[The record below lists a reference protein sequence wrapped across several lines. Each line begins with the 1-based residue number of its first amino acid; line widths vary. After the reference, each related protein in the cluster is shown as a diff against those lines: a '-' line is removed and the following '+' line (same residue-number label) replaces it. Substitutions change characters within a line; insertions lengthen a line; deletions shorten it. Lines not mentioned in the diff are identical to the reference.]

1 MSLEDTRKKL
11 LNKFKEEA
19 DIHLLS
25 LQRRLV
31 DLESNPQNKE
41 YLGEIFRAA
50 HTIKGSAR
58 LMNFLEISDIA
69 HEMENIF
76 AAMRDGTMQLQPDT
90 NDLLFEAVDT
100 INTMTDAALKGETPT
115 LDVPG
120 LKKRLAAILPETNND
135 SGSSNGNTYNGYA
148 VNQVTPPGFPGK
160 AAGAVEPPVPAAIE
174 SLSQL
179 VPVKNGPDKSMAE
192 TPGPVQVSSNLRS
205 VGALSD
211 NVIRVE
217 VNKLDELMNIT
228 GELVLGKLEAETT
241 LANLRALQ
249 ELLRQRYRVSIPV
262 RNLGNLSYDLSK
274 YSNQQIIRDT
284 LSQLNVLDQQID
296 NLIRSTLRD
305 YEEHTS
311 QLVNRVDELE
321 NNVKTVRMLPIETIY
336 QDFPLSIRNM
346 VKSNGRELPDFRM
359 YGGEI
364 ELDKKVLEGIRDP
377 LIHIIR
383 NALDHGIE
391 PGPVRL
397 NAGKPR
403 AGRLVMS
410 ASQDGGYVIIKVSDD
425 GAGIDPE
432 HIRQVAVEKKF
443 ISEARAI
450 TLSDEDIINLLY
462 EPGFST
468 SPIITDLSGRGV
480 GMEIVKTNLERLGG
494 QVGISSEKGVGTTV
508 TLRVPVTLA
517 TSRALMVKVNGFT
530 YAILAPSVEYLHYIS
545 PEDILSR
552 EGRDVILY
560 GNVLIPLVRLQNLL
574 GDNTHASHPLF
585 VHQQRDGNRFDFSL
599 PSRINQQFGLDSSI
613 FSFGENL
620 GGGNSRL
627 PEMVGLTL
635 ADPMAKGRIFELQQR
650 HQVKQGSQFSNDRMP
665 AVVLGSGDRRVCF
678 LVDELVDETEIVVK
692 NLSPLLVTAPF
703 VKSATINGS
712 GQVVLIL
719 DVPNLVAATRNYGF
733 NGQHRLPEKQIIR
746 KRILVVDDSI
756 TTRELERSILEA
768 QGYQVD
774 LANDG
779 NEALELLKKDA
790 RYSLIITDV
799 EMPIMSGFELTRR
812 IKADPQLQKVPVII
826 VSSLNN
832 DDHKRR
838 GIEAGAQAYI
848 IKGNFEQAN
857 LLSTIEFLT
866 NR

>member
-58 LMNFLEISDIA
+58 LMNFMEISAIA

-76 AAMRDGTMQLQPDT
+76 AAMRDGTMLLKPET

-100 INTMTDAALKGETPT
+100 INTMTDAALKGETPA

-120 LKKRLAAILPETNND
+120 LKQRLAAILPEAQET
-135 SGSSNGNTYNGYA
+135 GSNGNGNGHHNGNSNTA
-148 VNQVTPPGFPGK
+148 APTPFN
-160 AAGAVEPPVPAAIE
+160 
-174 SLSQL
+174 QL
-179 VPVKNGPDKSMAE
+179 VPVKNTNDRNLAE
-192 TPGPVQVSSNLRS
+192 TPGPVQVPSNLRT

-217 VNKLDELMNIT
+217 VGKLDELMNIT

-241 LANLRALQ
+241 LANLRTLQ

-262 RNLGNLSYDLSK
+262 RNLGTM
-274 YSNQQIIRDT
+274 NQDYTKANNTQVIRDT
-284 LSQLNVLDQQID
+284 IQQLNALDTQIE
-296 NLIRSTLRD
+296 NLIRNTLRD

-321 NNVKTVRMLPIETIY
+321 SNVKTVRMLPIETIY
-336 QDFPLSIRNM
+336 QDFPLSIRSM

-391 PGPVRL
+391 PGNVRL
-397 NAGKPR
+397 EAGKPR
-403 AGRLVMS
+403 SGRLVMS
-410 ASQDGGYVIIKVSDD
+410 TSQDGGYVNIKVSDD
-425 GAGIDPE
+425 GAGIDPD
-432 HIRQVAVEKKF
+432 HIRRVAVEKKF

-450 TLSDEDIINLLY
+450 ALSDEDIVNLLY

-494 QVGISSEKGVGTTV
+494 QVSISSEKGSGTTV
-508 TLRVPVTLA
+508 TLRAPVTLA

-530 YAILAPSVEYLHYIS
+530 YAILAPSVEYLHYLS
-545 PEDILSR
+545 LDEILSR

-560 GNVLIPLVRLQNLL
+560 GNALIPLVRLQNLL
-574 GDNTHASHPLF
+574 GDNHHARHPLF
-585 VHQQRDGNRFDFSL
+585 VHQQRDGNRVDFYQ
-599 PSRINQQFGLDSSI
+599 PSRLNQKSGLESSI
-613 FSFGENL
+613 FSFGDNSM
-620 GGGNSRL
+620 GGGSRL
-627 PEMVGLTL
+627 TEMGGLTL
-635 ADPMAKGRIFELQQR
+635 ADPLAKSRILELQQQ
-650 HQVKQGSQFSNDRMP
+650 HQLKQVGRFSNDQIP
-665 AVVLGSGDRRVCF
+665 SVVLGSGDRRVCF
-678 LVDELVDETEIVVK
+678 LVDELVDETEVVVK
-692 NLSPLLVTAPF
+692 NLSPLLVSAPF

-719 DVPNLVAATRNYGF
+719 DVPNLIAATRNY
-733 NGQHRLPEKQIIR
+733 NSYSQQRQPDKAVAR

-779 NEALELLKKDA
+779 SEALALLKNDA
-790 RYSLIITDV
+790 RYNLIITDV
-799 EMPIMSGFELTRR
+799 EMPVMTGFELTRR
-812 IKADPQLQKVPVII
+812 IKSDPLLQKLPVII

-838 GIEAGAQAYI
+838 GIESGAQAYI

-866 NR
+866 SR

>member
-58 LMNFLEISDIA
+58 LMNFTEISAIA

-120 LKKRLAAILPETNND
+120 LKQRLAAILPDTP
-135 SGSSNGNTYNGYA
+135 NGNGHGYPTTQTQTGPEIS
-148 VNQVTPPGFPGK
+148 NQL
-160 AAGAVEPPVPAAIE
+160 A
-174 SLSQL
+174 
-179 VPVKNGPDKSMAE
+179 PVKNGTDKTLAE
-192 TPGPVQVSSNLRS
+192 TPGPVPVPSNLRS

-217 VNKLDELMNIT
+217 IGKLDELMNIT
-228 GELVLGKLEAETT
+228 GELVLGKLEAEAT

-249 ELLRQRYRVSIPV
+249 ELLRQRNRVSIPV
-262 RNLGNLSYDLSK
+262 RNLGTLSHDMSRFNNPQL
-274 YSNQQIIRDT
+274 IRDT
-284 LSQLNVLDQQID
+284 IAQLNVLDQQIE
-296 NLIRSTLRD
+296 NLIRNTLRD

-321 NNVKTVRMLPIETIY
+321 SNVKTVRMLPIETIY

-346 VKSNGRELPDFRM
+346 VKSNGRDLPDFRL

-391 PGPVRL
+391 PAPVRL
-397 NAGKPR
+397 EAGKPR

-410 ASQDGGYVIIKVSDD
+410 ASQDGGYVMIKVSDD
-425 GAGIDPE
+425 GAGIDPNY
-432 HIRQVAVEKKF
+432 IRQVAVEKKF
-443 ISEARAI
+443 ISEARANA
-450 TLSDEDIINLLY
+450 LSDEDIVNLLY

-494 QVGISSEKGVGTTV
+494 QVSITSEKGAGTTV

-530 YAILAPSVEYLHYIS
+530 YAILAPSVEYLHYLS
-545 PEDILSR
+545 PDEILSR

-560 GNVLIPLVRLQNLL
+560 GNALIPLVRLQNLL
-574 GDNTHASHPLF
+574 GDNSHASHPLF
-585 VHQQRDGNRFDFSL
+585 IHQQSGGNRLDFYQ
-599 PSRINQQFGLDSSI
+599 PSRSNQRFGLDSSI
-613 FSFGENL
+613 FSFGDSSL
-620 GGGNSRL
+620 GSGPHL

-635 ADPMAKGRIFELQQR
+635 ADPLAKGRILELQHQ
-650 HQVKQGSQFSNDRMP
+650 HQVKQTGRFSNEQLP
-665 AVVLGSGDRRVCF
+665 SVVLGSGDRRVCF

-692 NLSPLLVTAPF
+692 SLSPLLVSAPF

-719 DVPNLVAATRNYGF
+719 DVPNLIGATRNY
-733 NGQHRLPEKQIIR
+733 NLHSQQRQSDKQIAR

-779 NEALELLKKDA
+779 NEALDLLKNDG
-790 RYSLIITDV
+790 RYNLIITDV
-799 EMPIMSGFELTRR
+799 EMPNMSGFELTRR
-812 IKADPQLQKVPVII
+812 IKSDPIFQKVPVII

-866 NR
+866 GR

>member
-58 LMNFLEISDIA
+58 LMNFVEISAIA

-115 LDVPG
+115 LDIPG
-120 LKKRLAAILPETNND
+120 LKQRLAAILPD
-135 SGSSNGNTYNGYA
+135 AQNGNGNDHHSAPQTQPIPDISSQNLLPRNG
-148 VNQVTPPGFPGK
+148 T
-160 AAGAVEPPVPAAIE
+160 
-174 SLSQL
+174 
-179 VPVKNGPDKSMAE
+179 DKTLADP
-192 TPGPVQVSSNLRS
+192 PGPVQPLSNLRS

-217 VNKLDELMNIT
+217 VGKLDELMNIT
-228 GELVLGKLEAETT
+228 GELVLGKLEAEAT

-249 ELLRQRYRVSIPV
+249 ELLRQRNRVSIPV
-262 RNLGNLSYDLSK
+262 RNLGTASHEMSRFNNPQL
-274 YSNQQIIRDT
+274 IRDT
-284 LSQLNVLDQQID
+284 IGQLILLDQQIE
-296 NLIRSTLRD
+296 NLIRNTLRD

-321 NNVKTVRMLPIETIY
+321 SNVKTVRMLPIETIY
-336 QDFPLSIRNM
+336 QDFPLSIRNI
-346 VKSNGRELPDFRM
+346 VKSNGRELPDFRF

-383 NALDHGIE
+383 NAIDHGIE
-391 PGPVRL
+391 TATVRL
-397 NAGKPR
+397 GAGKPV

-425 GAGIDPE
+425 GAGIDPD
-432 HIRQVAVEKKF
+432 HIRRVAVEKKF
-443 ISEARAI
+443 ISEARASA
-450 TLSDEDIINLLY
+450 LSDEDVINLLY

-494 QVGISSEKGVGTTV
+494 QVSISSEKGAGTTV

-530 YAILAPSVEYLHYIS
+530 YAILAPSVEYLHYLS
-545 PEDILSR
+545 PDEILSR

-560 GNVLIPLVRLQNLL
+560 DNALIPLVRLQNLL
-574 GDNTHASHPLF
+574 GDNSHASHPLF
-585 VHQQRDGNRFDFSL
+585 VHQQREGSRLDFYQ
-599 PSRINQQFGLDSSI
+599 PSRNNQRFGLDSSI
-613 FSFGENL
+613 FGLGDN
-620 GGGNSRL
+620 GGGNGNPL
-627 PEMVGLTL
+627 PEMASLTL
-635 ADPMAKGRIFELQQR
+635 ADPRAKGRILELQQQ
-650 HQVKQGSQFSNDRMP
+650 HLLKQLGRFSSDQLP
-665 AVVLGSGDRRVCF
+665 SVVLGSGDRRVCF

-719 DVPNLVAATRNYGF
+719 DVPNLIAATRSYSLN
-733 NGQHRLPEKQIIR
+733 NQPHQPDRQTAR

-768 QGYQVD
+768 QGYEVD

-779 NEALELLKKDA
+779 NEALNLLKNDA
-790 RYSLIITDV
+790 GYNLIITDV
-799 EMPIMSGFELTRR
+799 EMPNMSGFELARR
-812 IKADPQLQKVPVII
+812 IKSDPNLQKVPVII

-866 NR
+866 SR

>member
-11 LNKFKEEA
+11 LYKFKEEA
-19 DIHLLS
+19 DIHLLG

-31 DLESNPQNKE
+31 DIDSDPQNKE

-58 LMNFLEISDIA
+58 LMNFIEISSIA

-76 AAMRDGTMQLQPDT
+76 AAMRDGTLQLQPDT

-100 INTMTDAALKGETPT
+100 INTMTEAALKGEKPD
-115 LDVPG
+115 LDIPG
-120 LKKRLAAILPETNND
+120 LKLRLAAILD
-135 SGSSNGNTYNGYA
+135 
-148 VNQVTPPGFPGK
+148 
-160 AAGAVEPPVPAAIE
+160 AGQPNPAASE
-174 SLSQL
+174 GVTNPAKPAQ
-179 VPVKNGPDKSMAE
+179 DRAQAE
-192 TPGPVQVSSNLRS
+192 NPAPGQAHPALRS

-211 NVIRVE
+211 NVIRVDIS
-217 VNKLDELMNIT
+217 KLDELMNIT

-241 LANLRALQ
+241 LANLRGLQ

-262 RNLGNLSYDLSK
+262 RNLGAVSPLDMSK
-274 YSNQQIIRDT
+274 YTNFQT
-284 LSQLNVLDQQID
+284 LQETIQQLNQLDQQIE
-296 NLIRSTLRD
+296 NLIRNTLRD
-305 YEEHTS
+305 YEEHTN

-336 QDFPLSIRNM
+336 QDFPLSVRSM
-346 VKSNGRELPDFRM
+346 AKSNGREIPDFKLF
-359 YGGEI
+359 GGEI

-397 NAGKPR
+397 KAGKPR
-403 AGRLVMS
+403 TGRLS
-410 ASQDGGYVIIKVSDD
+410 IEASQDGGYVMISVSDD
-425 GAGIDPE
+425 GAGIDPNL
-432 HIRQVAVEKKF
+432 IRRVAIEKKF
-443 ISEARAI
+443 ISEARAFA
-450 TLSDEDIINLLY
+450 LSDEDTLNLLY

-494 QVGISSEKGVGTTV
+494 QVSVTSEKGSGTTV
-508 TLRVPVTLA
+508 SLRVPVTLA
-517 TSRALMVKVNGFT
+517 TSRALMVRVSGYI
-530 YAILAPSVEYLHYIS
+530 YAILAPSVEYLHYLS
-545 PEDILSR
+545 PDEILSR

-560 GNVLIPLVRLQNLL
+560 GNALIPLVRLQALL
-574 GDNTHASHPLF
+574 GDNTHSGHPLF
-585 VHQQRDGNRFDFSL
+585 LHQIREGDRADFIQPTRANQKFSL
-599 PSRINQQFGLDSSI
+599 DSAA
-613 FSFGENL
+613 FSFGDSKRAKRDPNL
-620 GGGNSRL
+620 L

-635 ADPMAKGRIFELQQR
+635 ADPLARTQIQQLHHQ
-650 HQVKQGSQFSNDRMP
+650 HQVKQVKRFSSDQLP
-665 AVVLGSGDRRVCF
+665 SVVLGSGDRRVCF

-692 NLSPLLVTAPF
+692 SLSPLLMGAPY

-719 DVPNLVAATRNYGF
+719 DVPNLITAARNI
-733 NGQHRLPEKQIIR
+733 NLRSLQRAPEKQAER

-768 QGYQVD
+768 QDYEVE
-774 LANDG
+774 LADDG
-779 NEALELLKKDA
+779 NLALELLKNN
-790 RYSLIITDV
+790 RPYSLVITDV
-799 EMPIMSGFELTRR
+799 EMPNMNGFELTRR
-812 IKADPQLQKVPVII
+812 IKSDPALQNLPVII

-832 DDHKRR
+832 DDHKRQ

-857 LLSTIEFLT
+857 LLNTIEFLT
-866 NR
+866 GR

>member
-58 LMNFLEISDIA
+58 LMNFIEISDIA

-100 INTMTDAALKGETPT
+100 INTMTDAAIKGETPAI
-115 LDVPG
+115 DVPG
-120 LKKRLAAILPETNND
+120 LKKRLAAILPETNN
-135 SGSSNGNTYNGYA
+135 GNGGNGNTFTGYTPNPA
-148 VNQVTPPGFPGK
+148 SPPGFPGDAPR
-160 AAGAVEPPVPAAIE
+160 AAEPPLLAALE

-179 VPVKNGPDKSMAE
+179 VPLKNGPDKSMAE
-192 TPGPVQVSSNLRS
+192 TPGPVPVSSNLRP

-217 VNKLDELMNIT
+217 INKLDELMNIT

-241 LANLRALQ
+241 LSNLRALQ

-262 RNLGNLSYDLSK
+262 RNLGNLNYDLSK
-274 YSNQQIIRDT
+274 YNNQQIIRDT

-296 NLIRSTLRD
+296 NLIRNTLRD

-321 NNVKTVRMLPIETIY
+321 SNVKNVRMLPIETIY

-359 YGGEI
+359 FGGEI

-391 PGPVRL
+391 PGPIRL
-397 NAGKPR
+397 DVGKPR

-425 GAGIDPE
+425 GAGIDPD
-432 HIRQVAVEKKF
+432 HIRRVGVEKKF

-560 GNVLIPLVRLQNLL
+560 GNALIPLVRLQNLL
-574 GDNTHASHPLF
+574 GDNTHANHPLF

-599 PSRINQQFGLDSSI
+599 PPRINRQFGLDNSI
-613 FSFGENL
+613 FSFGDNL
-620 GGGNSRL
+620 GNNANIRL

-635 ADPMAKGRIFELQQR
+635 ADPMAKGRIFELQQK
-650 HQVKQGSQFSNDRMP
+650 HQAKQSSQFSNDRIP

-703 VKSATINGS
+703 VKSATVNGS

-719 DVPNLVAATRNYGF
+719 DVPNLIAATRNYGF
-733 NGQHRLPEKQIIR
+733 NGQPRLPEKQVIR

-799 EMPIMSGFELTRR
+799 EMPNMSGFELTRR
-812 IKADPQLQKVPVII
+812 IKADPQIPKVPVII

-832 DDHKRR
+832 EDHKRR

-866 NR
+866 SR